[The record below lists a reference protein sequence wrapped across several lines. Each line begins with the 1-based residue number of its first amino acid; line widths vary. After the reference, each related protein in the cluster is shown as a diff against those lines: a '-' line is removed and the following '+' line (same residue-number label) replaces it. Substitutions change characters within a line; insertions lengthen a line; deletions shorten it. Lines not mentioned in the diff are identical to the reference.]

1 MPAAMRRVVPSRRR
15 SATSQSRSV
24 RADIR
29 CPTSSRGPAIHPSPA
44 PRFRAGRSPRI
55 AAVAT
60 LAALLLLPRLAA
72 QQTLPLRI
80 DCGDLNGDPAPE
92 AGWTLLGETPSQWPA
107 GFSLSPAPLDTVH
120 VAGKAID
127 GSVLVQA
134 DVWAVDPDELGQR
147 HRMTSLKLA
156 DPTTLTVT
164 GLPPSAPLR
173 VHLELGALA
182 PWADIFVD
190 TYVLGTP
197 TPSSGIM
204 VEEQKTATPV
214 TWRTLARDVRCTT
227 GCSSSSYA
235 SMLSGIVSVWVLAHT
250 DASGKLVLR
259 FSSTANGGADP
270 IYLAGLEIHAHEA
283 LPVVYHK
290 TATEGPL
297 VATNPNLAAFAAAFN
312 AGDYDAA
319 AVAAVTGTNAFQRGV
334 ARCWLAGWLD
344 GSRDGRF
351 DLLPLARADLQS
363 ASSTHASVP
372 WLLSQMDDLQR
383 ALDHLDARG
392 YSFAQD
398 CPSQGGK
405 GFLNP
410 ECAGQTSVLGLQ
422 GYALTNVNAHAALR
436 RLAGLCTPAAGATI
450 RTDVDAWNAAP
461 IGYGGWEPGPFL
473 FAATKQYGVTISLI
487 NPLLD
492 VSPTEP
498 ESVAFLN
505 AFKNTFQVALTGG
518 GFETSNFPRD
528 MELPLFREYA
538 NQGSHPYFWSDT
550 TLAAALSDSQIDAS
564 WWGPLVAPQPPDP
577 LTQGWIAKQRDVL
590 TVYDNMVEYWLHERL
605 RQGELGG
612 GRGDDIEAL
621 LQFYPLYALRQD
633 PSHADELAAIDALV
647 RTVLVDSGD
656 VTGGYFSGGLA
667 DVEHTG
673 EYTSN
678 TFQALRADFGYT
690 ARAVET
696 ALGVGAHLKSASPPA
711 WAGMTSMG
719 RLHFKTYEFTAA
731 GPGSVSGTAFD
742 VPLDGRATYPMVAT
756 AGRGALGA
764 THPLLSDMTQWAN
777 AWRDDALDTSGG
789 KPKGF
794 FGPVSFPA
802 NAFGGAGKWWSLGTS
817 PADTAIWGTGEASY
831 ILELLHETYTQSTA
845 SDRWRY
851 LLPIVRVL
859 RAVKDW
865 EDAGKPSGTAG
876 SANWA
881 AAQFFNGPRFFP
893 VVCTTLGD
901 LEHEPTLTTADD
913 PDISGTAPYVDSGL
927 ITRLHAWV
935 ETTTLPALNLALRY
949 ALSPTSPCSGGSTA
963 KSPSMVEF
971 TYDKAELYWR
981 VVFPLLTKQVL
992 HTDRLFLNR
1001 NGILGHLTAG
1011 FDGCGLT
1018 EGLRF
1023 RPAVSWRSDSPL
1035 DELSISCNR
1044 LAYDGTAYGAFL
1056 YQPGPLPLA
1065 VDLLLDEALQPGRYR
1080 IDLGAAEFKCDDFP
1094 SGNSS
1099 VVVQKPGA
1107 GASVPLLVDPGLQ
1120 LVRVTREAPP
1130 DVPAQR
1136 WDLAL
1141 DPPRLEYSQPT
1152 ASLALRTHIVNAG
1165 ALTSAPG
1172 TLRLYVTVLNAFGKP
1187 VSPQA
1192 THMLVSTG
1200 SVPALAGSSGWTLS
1214 AYDPSL
1220 TLPVAQVVN
1229 LLVMGLGL
1237 EFRAEVSTTAQQWDP
1252 LNDAL
1257 ERRFYLAD
1265 FSALVHPN

>member
-1 MPAAMRRVVPSRRR
+1 MGAIE
-15 SATSQSRSV
+15 ATQRNRSV
-24 RADIR
+24 RPGQGPTRR
-29 CPTSSRGPAIHPSPA
+29 CPTSSRGPAINPSPA
-44 PRFRAGRSPRI
+44 PRLRAGRTPRI
-55 AAVAT
+55 AAAAT
-60 LAALLLLPRLAA
+60 LAALLLLPALAA
-72 QQTLPLRI
+72 QQTLPLRL

-107 GFSLSPAPLDTVH
+107 GCSFSPAPLDTVH
-120 VAGKAID
+120 VAGKAIN
-127 GSVLVQA
+127 GSVLVPA
-134 DVWAVDPDELGQR
+134 DVWACDPDELGQR

-156 DPTTLTVT
+156 DPTTLTIT
-164 GLPPSAPLR
+164 GLPPSQPLR

-190 TYVLGTP
+190 TYVLGP
-197 TPSSGIM
+197 STPSSGIV
-204 VEEQKTATPV
+204 VEEQKTAVPV

-227 GCSSSSYA
+227 GCASTSYA
-235 SMLSGIVSVWVLAHT
+235 SNLGGIVSVWVLAHA

-259 FSSTANGGADP
+259 FSSTASGGADP
-270 IYLAGLEIHAHEA
+270 IYLAGLEIHEHEA

-290 TATEGPL
+290 QGLEGPL
-297 VATNPNLAAFAAAFN
+297 VATSPNLVAFAAAFN

-319 AVAAVTGTNAFQRGV
+319 EVAATVGTNAFQRGV

-351 DLLPLARADLQS
+351 DLLPLARADLMS
-363 ASSTHASVP
+363 ASSTHPSIP

-398 CPSQGGK
+398 CPSEGGK

-410 ECAGQTSVLGLQ
+410 DCAGQTAVLGLQ

-436 RLAGLCTPAAGATI
+436 RFAGLCTPAAGATI
-450 RTDVDAWNAAP
+450 RTDVDAWNIAP
-461 IGYGGWEPGPFL
+461 VGYGGWEPGPFL
-473 FAATKQYGVTISLI
+473 FAAAKSYGTTISLI
-487 NPLLD
+487 NPTLD
-492 VSPTEP
+492 VVTTEP
-498 ESVAFLN
+498 ESAAFLN

-518 GFETSNFPRD
+518 GFETVNFPRD
-528 MELPLFREYA
+528 MELPLFRTYA
-538 NQGSHPYFWSDT
+538 NLGSHPWFWSDAE
-550 TLAAALSDSQIDAS
+550 LAAALSDSQIDAS
-564 WWGPLVAPQPPDP
+564 WWGPLVAKQPDDQ

-590 TVYDNMVEYWLHERL
+590 TAYTSMVEYWLHERL

-633 PSHADELAAIDALV
+633 PSTADELAAIDTLV
-647 RTVLVDSGD
+647 RTVLVESGD

-696 ALGVGAHLKSASPPA
+696 ALGVGAHLKSASPPSAA
-711 WAGMTSMG
+711 WAGMTTMG
-719 RLHFKTYEFTAA
+719 RLHFKTYEFTAS
-731 GPGSVSGTAFD
+731 GPGGISGTAFD
-742 VPLDGRATYPMVAT
+742 IPLVGRATFPMVAT

-764 THPLLSDMTQWAN
+764 THPLLADLSQWAG

-794 FGPVSFPA
+794 FGPVSYPA

-845 SDRWRY
+845 TDRWRY
-851 LLPIVRVL
+851 LLPAVRVL

-865 EDAGKPSGTAG
+865 EDAGKPGGTAG

-893 VVCTTLGD
+893 VVATTLGD
-901 LEHEPTLTTADD
+901 LEDDPTLTSADD
-913 PDISGTAPYVDSGL
+913 PDLSGTAPYVDGGL
-927 ITRLHAWV
+927 ITRMHAWV
-935 ETTTLPALNLALRY
+935 ESTSLPALNLALRY
-949 ALSPTSPCSGGSTA
+949 ALAPVSACSVGSTA
-963 KSPSMVEF
+963 KSPGPVEF

-981 VVFPLLTKQVL
+981 AVYPLLTKHVL

-1011 FDGCGLT
+1011 FNGCGLT

-1023 RPAVSWRSDSPL
+1023 RPAVRWSSDSSL
-1035 DELSISCNR
+1035 AGLSISCNR

-1065 VDLLLDEALQPGRYR
+1065 LDLVLDEGLQAGRYR
-1080 IDLGAAEFKCDDFP
+1080 VELGSAEFKCDEFP
-1094 SGNSS
+1094 AGNST

-1107 GASVPLLVDPGLQ
+1107 GASVPLVVDPGLQ

-1141 DPPRLEYSQPT
+1141 DPPRLEYTKAT
-1152 ASLALRTHIVNAG
+1152 ASLALRTRIVNAG

-1172 TLRLYVTVLNAFGKP
+1172 TLRLYVTVLNALGKP

-1192 THMLVSTG
+1192 TSMLAYTG
-1200 SVPALAGSSGWTLS
+1200 SVPALAGSSGWTL
-1214 AYDPSL
+1214 AATDPSL
-1220 TLPVAQVVN
+1220 VLPAAQVVN
-1229 LLVMGLGL
+1229 LLLMGLGL
-1237 EFRAEVSTTAQQWDP
+1237 EFRAELSTTAQQWDP
-1252 LNDAL
+1252 NNDAL
-1257 ERRFYLAD
+1257 TRRFYLAD
-1265 FSALVHPN
+1265 LTAVVHPD